1 MEIPRKN
8 PISYSCIKCGYT
20 TNRKSNYM
28 YHINRKIPCVA
39 VVNNLSDSDNTI
51 SLVNHEFQNV
61 NNNSSNVNR
70 ENFSNMNNSSNVNHE
85 NFSNMNNSSNV
96 NPENFSNM
104 NNSSNVNHEN
114 FSNMNNSSQIN
125 DTNFSNSK
133 PMFIC
138 DLCQKQLSNKYKLR
152 DHKEKCKGVHSL
164 QCPICR
170 KEFKY
175 AQSKY
180 KHMKYVKCEPVS
192 PSPPLINTT
201 NNNTT
206 NNNTTNN
213 TTNNNNNI
221 TNNNNTTINNNNQ
234 KQIIHQH
241 IQVNAFGNE
250 NYDYLLDENQLL
262 KRILQQKDA
271 FMQKIIEA
279 VHFDKEHPE
288 NHNIQMTNLQSKHI
302 MIHDG
307 TKFVKALKEP
317 TFDKLIQKKRNMI
330 NGNIEECGLT
340 IGSERYIKEKLATLR
355 VDDEKRK
362 TLKDKIELMCYN
374 KREEVCENN
383 ALT

>member
-1 MEIPRKN
+1 MELPHKK
-8 PISYSCIKCGYT
+8 PIYYSCVKCGYT

-28 YHINRKIPCVA
+28 YHINRKIPCVV
-39 VVNNLSDSDNTI
+39 VVNNLSENNNMDQSMDNNLSNVQNFQDVSNS
-51 SLVNHEFQNV
+51 SLSNVQNFQDVSNSSLSNVQNFQDVQNNLHTVSNLQNV
-61 NNNSSNVNR
+61 NLNIK
-70 ENFSNMNNSSNVNHE
+70 
-85 NFSNMNNSSNV
+85 
-96 NPENFSNM
+96 P
-104 NNSSNVNHEN
+104 
-114 FSNMNNSSQIN
+114 N
-125 DTNFSNSK
+125 DTNLDAIDEQKCSKCFKSFSSK
-133 PMFIC
+133 YTKQRHEK
-138 DLCQKQLSNKYKLR
+138 LCN
-152 DHKEKCKGVHSL
+152 GAHSL
-164 QCPICR
+164 QCHVCK
-170 KEFKY
+170 KEFNTR
-175 AQSKY
+175 QSKY
-180 KHMKYVKCEPVS
+180 HHMKYVKCEPVS
-192 PSPPLINTT
+192 SSPTINTT

-221 TNNNNTTINNNNQ
+221 TNNNNTTINNNHQ

-330 NGNIEECGLT
+330 NGNIEE
-340 IGSERYIKEKLATLR
+340 
-355 VDDEKRK
+355 
-362 TLKDKIELMCYN
+362 
-374 KREEVCENN
+374 
-383 ALT
+383 